1 MPNKLRFLTD
11 TLATPIGE
19 LVLICDEEGRLRAI
33 DWTTYAERMHRLL
46 ARQYGADTFTLTPA
60 HNPSGLASSMAAY
73 FDGDLYAIASLP
85 VATEGTAFQKSV
97 WQALRSIPA
106 GQTISYGDLAM
117 RLGKPAAVRAVG
129 LANGA
134 NPIGV
139 VVPCHRVIGANG
151 SLTGYGGGLE
161 RKRWLLDHERQARFR
176 PTTASAIR
184 ASRRGEPT
192 RSPWLRVAGQ
202 TLGWIVLESQANARH
217 PAGKYISSIP

>member
-1 MPNKLRFLTD
+1 MPNKLRLLTEE
-11 TLATPIGE
+11 LATPIGE
-19 LVLICDEEGRLRAI
+19 LVVICDEEGHLRAT
-33 DWTTYAERMHRLL
+33 DWTNHLERMHRLL
-46 ARQYGADTFTLTPA
+46 ARHYGEDNFMLTPA
-60 HNPSGLASSMAAY
+60 QNPSSVVSAIAAY
-73 FDGDLYAIASLP
+73 FDGDIHAIDPLP

-106 GQTISYGDLAM
+106 GQTISYGEFAI

-161 RKRWLLDHERQARFR
+161 RKRWLLNHERQNQLLAVSF
-176 PTTASAIR
+176 
-184 ASRRGEPT
+184 
-192 RSPWLRVAGQ
+192 
-202 TLGWIVLESQANARH
+202 
-217 PAGKYISSIP
+217 